1 MAIIRKT
8 LGEAKTSPFKFSAAQ
23 KARIAAMDDTEIERI
38 AEQDADN
45 PPASAA
51 DLKRGRTARALREV
65 RKRLAMTQEEFAQAY
80 EIPTATVRDWEQ
92 GRREPDAPARA
103 YLKAIASDPE
113 AVRRAL
119 ERAA

>member
-8 LGEAKTSPFKFSAAQ
+8 LEEARKAPFKFSAAQ
-23 KARIAAMDDTEIERI
+23 KARIAAMDGAQVERI
-38 AEQDADN
+38 AEQDVDN
-45 PPASAA
+45 PSASAA
-51 DLKRGRTARALREV
+51 DLGRGSTARTVREV
-65 RKRLAMTQEEFAQAY
+65 RKRLSMTQEQFATAY

-103 YLKAIASDPE
+103 YLKAIASDPD